1 MTGEDRITMSQMELK
16 RLHIIR
22 KAIDELISQIE
33 AADILGLCVRQIQRM
48 ITRIKKEGDKGII
61 HKSLGKPSNNRTD
74 EKIKTKAM
82 TLYRT
87 HYPDFGPTLGSEK
100 LWERHRIKINDETL
114 RLWLIEAGIDYDSRK
129 PRPHRQWRQRK
140 SSSGEMTQMDGSPHD
155 WLEGRGPK
163 LVLMGYKD
171 DATGDV
177 FARFYWYEGT
187 FPAMDGLWRYI
198 QKYGIPQSVYLDK
211 HSTYKSPAKPSIEDE
226 LEDTQ
231 PMTQFGRACE
241 ELEIEVIWANSPQAK
256 GRIERQFRTFQ
267 HRLVKELRLAAA
279 KTLEEANKV
288 LAAYLPKYN
297 KRFSVAAANGTNL
310 HRPIPKNLD
319 LRTVFCVKEARVLRN
334 DFTVSYKTK
343 LYQILDAVRARSLEV
358 REWLDGSLHISHKG
372 QEVRFREVNHRPG
385 KEESPKPD
393 PKPRLVTKPVANH
406 PWRQSYK
413 TYPLINSY
421 SQKEES
427 SKEEKELLLV
437 H

>member
-1 MTGEDRITMSQMELK
+1 MSQRELK

-22 KAIDELISQIE
+22 KTIDKLISQIE

-48 ITRIKKEGDKGII
+48 IARIKKEGDKGII

-82 TLYRT
+82 TLYKT

-100 LWERHRIKINDETL
+100 LWERHKIKINDETL
-114 RLWLIEAGIDYDSRK
+114 RLWLIETGTGYDKRK

-140 SSSGEMTQMDGSPHD
+140 SSFGEMTQMDGSHHD
-155 WLEGRGPK
+155 WLEGRGPW
-163 LVLMGYKD
+163 LVLMAYKD

-177 FARFYWYEGT
+177 FGRFYTYEGT

-198 QKYGIPQSVYLDK
+198 QKYGVPQSVYLDK
-211 HSTYKSPAKPSIEDE
+211 HSPYKSLAKPSIEDE

-231 PMTQFGRACE
+231 PMTQFGRACK
-241 ELEIEVIWANSPQAK
+241 ELEIKVIWANSPQAK

-267 HRLVKELRLAAA
+267 HRLVKELRLAGA
-279 KTLEEANKV
+279 KTLEDANKV

-297 KRFSVAAANGTNL
+297 KRFSVAAASNTNL
-310 HRPIPKNLD
+310 HRPLPKHLD
-319 LRTVFCVKEARVLRN
+319 PRSIFCVKEDRVLRN
-334 DFTVSYKTK
+334 DWTVSHKTK
-343 LYQILDAVRARSLEV
+343 LYQILDNIRAEVLEIQ
-358 REWLDGSLHISHKG
+358 EWLDGSIHISNRG
-372 QEVRFREVNHRPG
+372 AEVNFKEIGQRPC
-385 KEESPKPD
+385 KEFIKPEL
-393 PKPRLVTKPVANH
+393 KPRLITKPAMDH
-406 PWRQSYK
+406 PWRQRPNK

-427 SKEEKELLLV
+427 SKEDKGLLLV